1 MMELKVSEWKEFRI
15 TRLFSI
21 SAGKYYSSDDYEIGE
36 TPYVS
41 ASASNNGV
49 IAYIDKLPD
58 FEGNQIVT
66 GKVESK
72 AFYQKFPFC
81 ATSDAN
87 VFTPLFAMSEGVG
100 LFFAAILSFNE
111 QGKWGYGRQCR
122 IGDSEKIILRLPIQH
137 DAAGQ
142 PVIDP
147 SRKYS
152 DDGYVPDWDFMEQ
165 YMKSLNTQPLVTQRG
180 GEGSAL
186 PTLGVDR
193 WKEFLLNRICKI
205 SMGNKFDND
214 KMSHEN
220 PTINF
225 VSRTAENNGIADFV
239 DVVNGVCPYDAGSLT
254 VALGGSIGSC
264 FLQKKPFYT
273 GQNVAVLEFDSVVS
287 DMAKLFLSTLFMHEC
302 RSKFVAF
309 GRELNTHIR
318 TDLTLFLPVQHD
330 AAGQPMIDPSQKYS
344 DDGYIP
350 DWAFMEQYIGSLPG
364 SDLI

>member
-1 MMELKVSEWKEFRI
+1 
-15 TRLFSI
+15 
-21 SAGKYYSSDDYEIGE
+21 
-36 TPYVS
+36 
-41 ASASNNGV
+41 
-49 IAYIDKLPD
+49 
-58 FEGNQIVT
+58 
-66 GKVESK
+66 
-72 AFYQKFPFC
+72 
-81 ATSDAN
+81 
-87 VFTPLFAMSEGVG
+87 
-100 LFFAAILSFNE
+100 
-111 QGKWGYGRQCR
+111 
-122 IGDSEKIILRLPIQH
+122 
-137 DAAGQ
+137 
-142 PVIDP
+142 
-147 SRKYS
+147 
-152 DDGYVPDWDFMEQ
+152 
-165 YMKSLNTQPLVTQRG
+165 
-180 GEGSAL
+180 
-186 PTLGVDR
+186 
-193 WKEFLLNRICKI
+193 
-205 SMGNKFDND
+205 MGNKFDND

-330 AAGQPMIDPSQKYS
+330 VAGQLVIDLSRKYS